1 MPTCPHSFLQERI
14 GIDIDIDQNTCGRD
28 VSYELTTDAHCHIMT
43 SDGSHRNMEISSFLP
58 TVQNPKSASPYS
70 THGVCGTLM
79 HICTRQ
85 PEYAS
90 VQDRE
95 NENRR
100 LVVLVSSYRQL
111 YCTRT
116 LRTITLY

>member
-1 MPTCPHSFLQERI
+1 M
-14 GIDIDIDQNTCGRD
+14 NTCGRD

-43 SDGSHRNMEISSFLP
+43 SDGSHRNMEISSILP
-58 TVQNPKSASPYS
+58 TVWNRKSAITIFDAWCVWNINAHMYS
-70 THGVCGTLM
+70 SIIVRERLVPHGLW
-79 HICTRQ
+79 RQ

-95 NENRR
+95 NDNRS